1 MANIILGIIML
12 LISLHLKDCGIFI
25 DSRPIAFGKKFF
37 PDAIENFCSTKI
49 HQDKFRIRYK
59 FLQKFNICGNSAD
72 GVIDVEEDCSIVFT
86 FLFDLIEF
94 FDCSI
99 LESKIVKK
107 CESFL
112 GVKFISNHP
121 SSASLDSCDW
131 GHVMFFYDAKQ
142 GDLSLEIKLYQWI

>member
-1 MANIILGIIML
+1 ML
-12 LISLHLKDCGIFI
+12 LFRLDLKDCAIFI
-25 DSRPIAFGKKFF
+25 DSRPIIFGKKIF
-37 PDAIENFCSTKI
+37 PNAFENLCLTQT
-49 HQDKFRIRYK
+49 HQDEFRTRYK
-59 FLQKFNICGNSAD
+59 SLQKFNIFENSAD

-112 GVKFISNHP
+112 DVKFISNHP

-131 GHVMFFYDAKQ
+131 VHVMFFYDAKQ
-142 GDLSLEIKLYQWI
+142 GDLSLEIKFYQRI